1 MPFLIT
7 HKVGVHLFT
16 NICVFF
22 FVKARLTS
30 YRKAYEKAKSAFYS
44 RVTIQQRKKIKEIR
58 RGELSELMA
67 TMTLEELRERA
78 FNPPEGRSFST
89 RLECL
94 E

>member
-1 MPFLIT
+1 LS
-7 HKVGVHLFT
+7 G
-16 NICVFF
+16 
-22 FVKARLTS
+22 

-44 RVTIQQRKKIKEIR
+44 RVTIQRRKKIKEIR
-58 RGELSELMA
+58 RGELGELMA

-78 FNPPEGRSFST
+78 FNPPEGPRFAT